1 MDAYVLSWLGKRTP
15 PCFQRVVSLFSPC
28 FSLLFTF
35 GEICLSAL
43 FLTVIARSH
52 SIAFPVFLGK
62 SPCFRGKT
70 GGRRRSAI
78 SRTSFKVAG
87 PCPCCCDRGAGEAY
101 RGQSQ
106 RQRRQF
112 YSKTCFSFRV
122 AFGHT
127 QQHADHRH
135 SRLLG
140 ARYERP
146 SNRSTT
152 GDYEIAALHPLLQG
166 RDHSLTPGRECAASQ
181 QEWTLMSQLGQ
192 KATYAVI

>member
-28 FSLLFTF
+28 FSLLFAF

-70 GGRRRSAI
+70 GGDGVSAI

-87 PCPCCCDRGAGEAY
+87 TEVVGME
-101 RGQSQ
+101 
-106 RQRRQF
+106 
-112 YSKTCFSFRV
+112 V
-122 AFGHT
+122 V
-127 QQHADHRH
+127 
-135 SRLLG
+135 
-140 ARYERP
+140 
-146 SNRSTT
+146 RS
-152 GDYEIAALHPLLQG
+152 IAAAADLPTKAGRSPSVAYSRNMIQFNVGVFECLLYPQHVARLFTNQLLTRDLCADAGG
-166 RDHSLTPGRECAASQ
+166 RLEP
-181 QEWTLMSQLGQ
+181 
-192 KATYAVI
+192 